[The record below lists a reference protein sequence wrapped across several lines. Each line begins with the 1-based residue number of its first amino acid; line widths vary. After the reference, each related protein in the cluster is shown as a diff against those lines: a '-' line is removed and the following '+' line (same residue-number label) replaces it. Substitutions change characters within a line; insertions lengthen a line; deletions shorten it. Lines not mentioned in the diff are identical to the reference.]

1 MSNSTNDNFW
11 LALSQYVPPDVHD
24 PIYRLYYNELGDV
37 LFYSMEDLPGNYIDV
52 DPEIFRAGPTNCRVV
67 EGKLVF
73 IKTSTIHKLRPNG
86 KGTACHPQDICVM
99 VNESEPHIKWLSL
112 IHI

>member
-37 LFYSMEDLPGNYIDV
+37 LFYSM
-52 DPEIFRAGPTNCRVV
+52 
-67 EGKLVF
+67 
-73 IKTSTIHKLRPNG
+73 
-86 KGTACHPQDICVM
+86 
-99 VNESEPHIKWLSL
+99 
-112 IHI
+112 